1 MNCYAIYSNA
11 FDARFVFNIT
21 LAIIIPNLIFVLRI
35 VTPLKYFAV
44 DFYSMEAFIS
54 L

>member
-21 LAIIIPNLIFVLRI
+21 LAIIIPNLIFVSRI